1 MKKKYINQILLLF
14 VALLIICLLL
24 PKSYTEE
31 DAYNELLK
39 LDSKSSMEQLKQKG
53 YIDVS
58 QTMETQNSEITDF
71 IDDTQS
77 KRACVL
83 RIATIHDTKLYAK
96 ILVYNKDFD
105 AIVMHTFYPNQQQGE
120 NPGKCFNTTI
130 KKMIKN
136 GVVIIYLKNIPNP
149 SIPFTQTL
157 EDEILYS
164 YYFS

>member
-14 VALLIICLLL
+14 VALLIIFLLL
-24 PKSYTEE
+24 PESYTEE

-58 QTMETQNSEITDF
+58 QTMETQNSDITDF

-83 RIATIHDTKLYAK
+83 RIATIHDQC
-96 ILVYNKDFD
+96 
-105 AIVMHTFYPNQQQGE
+105 H
-120 NPGKCFNTTI
+120 
-130 KKMIKN
+130 
-136 GVVIIYLKNIPNP
+136 
-149 SIPFTQTL
+149 
-157 EDEILYS
+157 
-164 YYFS
+164 